1 MRVSV
6 LAEILQGIAV
16 IADVR
21 VWLAVAAGVFVGA
34 IAGAL
39 PGVTTTTAMAMLAPF
54 SFYLPATIGIPFLL
68 GLFKGGVWG
77 GSITAILLNLP
88 GTNASIATCFDGYP
102 LAQKGQARK
111 AIDLALYASV
121 TGETLSELVVLFIM
135 GPLSMIAL
143 KFGPPELLGLV
154 VLALSLVGASSG
166 THPVK
171 GLASALI
178 GLVLATIGV
187 DPLGGAQRFTFG
199 SIDLRSG
206 LSFISVMIGLFCLPE
221 LIDVFRSSL
230 FQRSADKRR
239 QVLVTVERKGLSWA
253 EYVRCLPAMLRGTVL
268 GLVIG
273 IIPALSQVVAALLG
287 YGIEKRLSRHPQD
300 FGQGALE
307 GVAAP
312 EAANN
317 AVNGGAMVPMLTFGI
332 PGDLVTAVLLG
343 AFMANNLKPGPTL
356 IRDNPVIMYG
366 LLLTMVLGNFVLLGI
381 GKVFTNV
388 FIKAVQLPMKY
399 LVPGI
404 SVLMVVGSFAVN
416 NNLFDVWVMIVCGF
430 LGYLLKKHGF
440 PIPPML
446 ITFLLGYR
454 LEMYLSQTMLL
465 GNGSLGIIAGRPI
478 ALITLVSA
486 VVIALW
492 SALRPV
498 VQSRSQGRA

>member
-1 MRVSV
+1 M
-6 LAEILQGIAV
+6 LAQILQGVAV
-16 IADVR
+16 IADIE

-39 PGVTTTTAMAMLAPF
+39 PGVTTTTAMAMVAPF
-54 SFYLPATIGIPFLL
+54 SFYLPTRIGIPFLL

-102 LAQKGQARK
+102 LAQKGHARK
-111 AIDLALYASV
+111 AIDMALFASV
-121 TGETLSELVVLFIM
+121 TGETLAELAVLFIM
-135 GPLSMIAL
+135 GPLSSIAL
-143 KFGPPELLGLV
+143 KFGPPELLGLILIA
-154 VLALSLVGASSG
+154 LAMVGVSSG
-166 THPVK
+166 HPLK
-171 GLASALI
+171 GLVSALL
-178 GLVLATIGV
+178 GLILATIGV
-187 DPLGGAQRFTFG
+187 DPLGGAERFTFG
-199 SIDLRSG
+199 IIELRSG

-221 LIDVFRSSL
+221 LIEVFKNSITEKASEP
-230 FQRSADKRR
+230 RR
-239 QVLVTVERKGLSWA
+239 QILVSVERERLTLG
-253 EYVRCLPAMLRGTVL
+253 EYIRCLPAMLRSAVL
-268 GLVIG
+268 GLIIG
-273 IIPALSQVVAALLG
+273 IIPALSQVVAALLA
-287 YGIEKRLSRHPQD
+287 YGMEKRLSKHPEQ

-307 GVAAP
+307 GIAAP
-312 EAANN
+312 ESANN

-366 LLLTMVLGNFVLLGI
+366 LLLTMVLSNLVLLGV
-381 GKVFTNV
+381 GKVFINV

-399 LVPGI
+399 LVPAI

-454 LEMYLSQTMLL
+454 LEMYLSQSLLL
-465 GNGSLGIIAGRPI
+465 GNGSLAFVAGRPV
-478 ALITLVSA
+478 ALITFALA
-486 VVIALW
+486 VVIAVW
-492 SALRPV
+492 SV
-498 VQSRSQGRA
+498 VQPLMQRRFHAKG